1 MVPPLSHAPKGDDI
15 IRKLRRQHAKDR
27 ESDETQTGS
36 FPAVRRKSKPSLS
49 GHTTRARIFTG
60 LLMMLLCAL
69 LGFAYMIQVNRS
81 TSLLYET
88 MSEEELTR
96 LITETHAQ
104 IQSLE
109 RRKGEL
115 TGQLNSLREAVDKQQ
130 EARRI
135 ANQNAQ
141 TNGIIS
147 GRLPAVGKGI
157 IIHITD
163 GEKENIDA
171 ATMFQLIEELRN
183 AGVEVMSINDVRIVT
198 SSYIAQTKQGLE
210 CDGVTLE
217 PPYIV
222 KAIGDPQNLQNAVN
236 IAGGVGSRLKI
247 KFGAYVHVSMLDEVE
262 INTTREPKQYEYAKP
277 VE

>member
-1 MVPPLSHAPKGDDI
+1 MRPPFSNASRGDDI
-15 IRKLRRQHAKDR
+15 IHKMRRQNVHDS
-27 ESDETQTGS
+27 ESDAIQTGS
-36 FPAVRRKSKPSLS
+36 FPAVRRRVKPSLS
-49 GHTTRARIFTG
+49 GHITYTRIFTG

-81 TSLLYET
+81 NSLLYET

-96 LITETHAQ
+96 LITETHSQ

-109 RRKGEL
+109 MRKSEL
-115 TGQLNSLREAVDKQQ
+115 TGQLDSLKQAVNKQD

-135 ANQNAQ
+135 AQQNAQ
-141 TNGIIS
+141 ANGLIS
-147 GRLPAVGKGI
+147 GRLPAVGRGI
-157 IIHITD
+157 IIHITA

-171 ATMFQLIEELRN
+171 ATMFQLLEELRN
-183 AGVEVMSINDVRIVT
+183 SGVEVMSINDVRIVT
-198 SSYIAQTKQGLE
+198 SSYISQTKHGLL
-210 CDGVTLE
+210 CDGVMID

-236 IAGGVGSRLKI
+236 IAGGVGSRLKV
-247 KFGAYVHVSMLDEVE
+247 KFGSSVLVSVPDEVE
-262 INTTREPKQYEYAKP
+262 ITATREPKQYEYAKP